1 MEGYYK
7 MLTEDKIAALKNHMI
22 CEETLKDIEDYNPE
36 TRIVT
41 FKDGSKHQIVEC
53 WTRVMGYL
61 RPVDQFNKGKQ
72 SEFNERKWFTEDKA
86 GVKDGN

>member
-7 MLTEDKIAALKNHMI
+7 MLTEDKIKILKDHMI

-41 FKDGSKHQIVEC
+41 FKDGSQHQIVEC
-53 WTRVMGYL
+53 WTRCMGYF
-61 RPVDQFNKGKQ
+61 RPVNDFNDGKK
-72 SEFNERKWFTEDKA
+72 SEFKERKWFTEDKI
-86 GVKDGN
+86 GDNNGN

>member
-7 MLTEDKIAALKNHMI
+7 MLTEEKIAALKNHMI
-22 CEETLKDIEDYNPE
+22 CDETLKDIEDYNPE

-41 FKDGSKHQIVEC
+41 FKDGSEHQIVEC

-61 RPVDQFNKGKQ
+61 RPVDQFNRGKQ
-72 SEFNERKWFTEDKA
+72 SEFNERKWFTEDKI